1 MCISHNLA
9 EAVAPILTCSQ
20 PCAVFCV
27 SDNIARELYQIVK
40 KAGRRIPDDVS
51 VVGAGN
57 LDFGELL
64 APPLTSIDQHPFEI
78 GTQAV
83 TLIFKRLQEKVSA
96 DAGPLHVSVK
106 GRLVPRD
113 SVRRLSA
120 AGKTAR

>member
-1 MCISHNLA
+1 MRLIWLVLIAGFLGGCGSGGGS
-9 EAVAPILTCSQ
+9 AVGGAAQ
-20 PCAVFCV
+20 PSA
-27 SDNIARELYQIVK
+27 ARI
-40 KAGRRIPDDVS
+40 
-51 VVGAGN
+51 
-57 LDFGELL
+57 
-64 APPLTSIDQHPFEI
+64 EI